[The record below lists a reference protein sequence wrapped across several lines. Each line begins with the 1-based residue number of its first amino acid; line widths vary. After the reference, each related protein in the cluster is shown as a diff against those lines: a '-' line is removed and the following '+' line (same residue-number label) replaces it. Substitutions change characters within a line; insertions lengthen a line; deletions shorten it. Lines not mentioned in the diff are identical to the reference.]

1 MKIHLLVFAVL
12 IPVKNLRG
20 PFHPMGLLFWQQENQ
35 GRSWEL
41 WQWLEDMWGTLK
53 ETKLPGTALEDGIK
67 RQDSNIV

>member
-1 MKIHLLVFAVL
+1 
-12 IPVKNLRG
+12 
-20 PFHPMGLLFWQQENQ
+20 MGLLFWQQENQ